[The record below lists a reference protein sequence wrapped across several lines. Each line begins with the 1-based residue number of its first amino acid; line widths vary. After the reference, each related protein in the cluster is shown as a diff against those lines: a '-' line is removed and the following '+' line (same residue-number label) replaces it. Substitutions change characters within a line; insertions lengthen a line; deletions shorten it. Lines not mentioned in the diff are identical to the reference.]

1 MIKFD
6 KPAKLNGSELLDE
19 LNAGNIAITTPPLID
34 GNGDFWLD
42 IAEKDKAKA
51 LDIVAAHVGTTV
63 LPDNSADKANQKAA
77 LLAKLGITA
86 EEAALLLG

>member
-19 LNAGNIAITTPPLID
+19 LNAGNVAITTPPLID
-34 GNGDFWLD
+34 GNGDFFLD

-51 LDIVAAHVGTTV
+51 TAIVAAHEGTTE
-63 LPDNSADKANQKAA
+63 LPDNSAAIAAQKAA
-77 LLAKLGITA
+77 LLAKLGIT
-86 EEAALLLG
+86 EDEARLLLG